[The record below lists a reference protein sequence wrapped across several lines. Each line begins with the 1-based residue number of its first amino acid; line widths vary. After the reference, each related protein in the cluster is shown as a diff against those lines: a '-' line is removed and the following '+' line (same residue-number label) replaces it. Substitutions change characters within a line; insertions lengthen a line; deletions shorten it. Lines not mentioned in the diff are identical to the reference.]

1 MIGVLLLFNANPNPT
16 PTTIEVQKALDD
28 LGIAYGI
35 AFVGNYTD
43 PRLQVGGGELVGRE
57 ILNHLDKIQELSMKD
72 GEA

>member
-1 MIGVLLLFNANPNPT
+1 MAGALLLVNTNPT

-35 AFVGNYTD
+35 SFVGNYSD

-57 ILNHLDKIQELSMKD
+57 ILNHLDRIQELSMRE